1 MNTESPVFPTQVNL
15 KPHARFKTY
24 HFRKREKNLT
34 TINVWLTFID
44 DSKLFLCHFHFTQF
58 INLWHLY
65 RNSYLYTTF
74 FYNLKMVIN
83 DLELICLREFHWKA
97 LSIKY
102 MLW

>member
-44 DSKLFLCHFHFTQF
+44 DSKLFLCHLHNSLIYGIF
-58 INLWHLY
+58 I
-65 RNSYLYTTF
+65 
-74 FYNLKMVIN
+74 VIAIFIR
-83 DLELICLREFHWKA
+83 LFL
-97 LSIKY
+97 
-102 MLW
+102 